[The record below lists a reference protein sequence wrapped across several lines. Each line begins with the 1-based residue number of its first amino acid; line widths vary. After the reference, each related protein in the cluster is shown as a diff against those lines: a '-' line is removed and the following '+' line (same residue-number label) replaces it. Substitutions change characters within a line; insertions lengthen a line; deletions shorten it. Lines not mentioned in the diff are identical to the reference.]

1 MQYAISRRTKR
12 LIIALILAVILLA
25 AVSERVRQSGQTG
38 NIAVN
43 PNDDFANFHQKT
55 FTVIKV
61 VDGDTLDFDNPDDR
75 LEPQRLRLLGI
86 DTPETKKPGTPIM
99 HYGPQAT
106 DETKK
111 MCLGREVL
119 ILIDSISKTRDR
131 YGRLLGYVLLDDD
144 IILNEYLV
152 ENGFAYADLRF
163 QHSYYKKYKSL
174 AEKCRKKKIG
184 LWKDLTED
192 QIPSWLIKYEKN

>member
-1 MQYAISRRTKR
+1 MLAAISER
-12 LIIALILAVILLA
+12 LV
-25 AVSERVRQSGQTG
+25 QTAQKG
-38 NIAVN
+38 NIAVS
-43 PNDDFANFHQKT
+43 PDDDFGNFHQKT

-86 DTPETKKPGTPIM
+86 DTPETKKPGSPVM
-99 HYGPQAT
+99 HFGPEAT
-106 DETKK
+106 EETKK
-111 MCLGREVL
+111 MCLNKDVV

-144 IILNEYLV
+144 VILNEYLV
-152 ENGFAYADLRF
+152 EKGFAYADLRF
-163 QHSYYKKYKSL
+163 NHSYYKKYKSL
-174 AEKCRKKKIG
+174 AEKCEKKKIG

-192 QIPSWLIKYEKN
+192 QKPGWLIKYDKDR